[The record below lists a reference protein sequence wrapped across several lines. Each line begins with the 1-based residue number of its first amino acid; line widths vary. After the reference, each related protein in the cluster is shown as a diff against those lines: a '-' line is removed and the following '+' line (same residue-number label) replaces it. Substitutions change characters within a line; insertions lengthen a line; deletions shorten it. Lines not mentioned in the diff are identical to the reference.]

1 MAWKDF
7 NHIIYFFR
15 CIEKFSGLEEEDNF
29 TVDLILSQTIL
40 GRTEQQVEPIT
51 PDFKVVKVRDI
62 FTKLVCYDRENSEK
76 ELLKSTR
83 QLLKFDFIES
93 FSILLSYDSLLSN
106 DIKYQVISM
115 VTVQGSSQWWAY

>member
-1 MAWKDF
+1 
-7 NHIIYFFR
+7 
-15 CIEKFSGLEEEDNF
+15 
-29 TVDLILSQTIL
+29 LILSQTIL

-51 PDFKVVKVRDI
+51 PDFKIVKVKDI

-93 FSILLSYDSLLSN
+93 FSILLSDDSLLSN

-115 VTVQGSSQWWAY
+115 VTVQGSSQ